1 MKKTREDWKSRNEE
15 MEEAVFEPRERGG
28 RDGEGIDEIW
38 G

>member
-1 MKKTREDWKSRNEE
+1 

-38 G
+38 GLKEDLCC